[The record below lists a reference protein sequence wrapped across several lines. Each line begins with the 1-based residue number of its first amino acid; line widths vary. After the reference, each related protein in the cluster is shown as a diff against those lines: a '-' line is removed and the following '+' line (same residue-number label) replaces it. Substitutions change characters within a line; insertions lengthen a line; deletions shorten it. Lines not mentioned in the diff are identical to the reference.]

1 MVSTRERRMRNSAL
15 IREVN
20 KRIIEVSAAWVD
32 GEARELLCECGDE
45 DCIEAIPVVRAD
57 YEATFEH
64 PGRYLVTS
72 NHSLAAGT
80 RVLTTRDG
88 LAIVEYRESDG

>member
-1 MVSTRERRMRNSAL
+1 MVSTHERRLRNSAL

-20 KRIIEVSAAWVD
+20 KRIVEVSAAWGD
-32 GEARELLCECGDE
+32 GEARDLLCECGDE
-45 DCIEAIPVVRAD
+45 DCIEAIPVIRAD

-72 NHSLAAGT
+72 DHCHAADT
-80 RVLTTRDG
+80 RVLRTWDG
-88 LAIVEYRESDG
+88 LAIVEYR